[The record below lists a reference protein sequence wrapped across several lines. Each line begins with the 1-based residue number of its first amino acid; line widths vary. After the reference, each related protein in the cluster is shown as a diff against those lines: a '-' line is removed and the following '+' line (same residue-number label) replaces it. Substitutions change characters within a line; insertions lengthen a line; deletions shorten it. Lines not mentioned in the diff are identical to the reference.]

1 MKGQQ
6 DFVTELKKLNTTI
19 SMIPPG
25 GTGYVQ
31 VCNSFT
37 NKKIKELISEIEE
50 AYYDLYEAESKA
62 GKVTV

>member
-1 MKGQQ
+1 
-6 DFVTELKKLNTTI
+6 
-19 SMIPPG
+19 MILAR
-25 GTGYVQ
+25 GTGYIQ
-31 VCNSFT
+31 VYNRFT